1 MKRATTPLLLVPFR
15 EVRHEQPDDCLH
27 YEPVAV
33 RGKLHDWTIP
43 AHRHDGL
50 HQFQLLERGSAAA
63 TIDGVEHRIAA
74 PAIVMVAPGSVH
86 GFRYARHS
94 AGHQITVPTA
104 MLRQALQGAGKLEAQ
119 LAQSF
124 VMDAAA
130 LGEDAADCVRL
141 FESLAAEFRAAHPGR
156 VQALQAQAT
165 LIVLWFLRHRGAG
178 LEGQRPAPMR
188 DTLVQRLLHLVEE
201 HYREHKPLAFY
212 AGALKVTPDH
222 LSRSCRSVTGQSAL
236 DLVHARMLLEARRL
250 LAYTPMTVA
259 QIAATLGYEDPAY
272 FGKFFSRSVG
282 EPPSSYRDAVNSG
295 LRVRENQP
303 TSG

>member
-1 MKRATTPLLLVPFR
+1 MKPAAPPLLLVPFR

-50 HQFQLLERGSAAA
+50 HQFQLLERGRASA
-63 TIDGVEHRIAA
+63 TIDGVDHEIEA
-74 PAIVMVAPGSVH
+74 PAIVMVAPGSIH
-86 GFRYARHS
+86 GFRYARNT
-94 AGHQITVPTA
+94 AGHQVTIPTA

-124 VMDAAA
+124 VMDAPQLAT
-130 LGEDAADCVRL
+130 DAADCVQL
-141 FESLAAEFRAAHPGR
+141 FESLAGEFRASHPGR

-165 LIVLWFLRHRGAG
+165 LIVLWFLWHRGAG
-178 LEGQRPAPMR
+178 LAGQRPAPMR
-188 DTLVQRLLHLVEE
+188 DTLVQRLAHLVEE

-212 AGALKVTPDH
+212 AAALKVTPDH

-236 DLVHARMLLEARRL
+236 DLVHARLMLEARRL

-259 QIAATLGYEDPAY
+259 QIAATLGYDDPAY

-282 EPPSSYRDAVNSG
+282 EPPSAYRDAVNSG
-295 LRVRENQP
+295 LRVRESQP
-303 TSG
+303 SSG